1 MKNETPGLYTLQ
13 TWRFRLRFLSVTLAA
28 LLLAAPAFA
37 RDEFK
42 AHRKVA
48 VKSMKTPEGQA
59 YLTGMLKS
67 IGQDFANLLKRCA
80 EAHPAEGE
88 TIEIVL
94 TVKREGKLTAV
105 LVSPSNELSQCLAYG
120 FTHFTFPDPG
130 EGFAEKGM
138 TVLLPIAFK

>member
-1 MKNETPGLYTLQ
+1 MQSWPFL
-13 TWRFRLRFLSVTLAA
+13 LRFLSVTLVA

-42 AHRKVA
+42 AQRKLA
-48 VKSMKTPEGQA
+48 VKSMKTPDGQV
-59 YLTGMLKS
+59 YLNGMLEA

-80 EAHPAEGE
+80 DAHPAKGE

-94 TVKREGKLTAV
+94 TVKREGKLTAL

-130 EGFAEKGM
+130 EEFAEKGM
-138 TVLLPIAFK
+138 SVLLPVAFK